1 MRPRGRAG
9 HRSRSKQRIHI
20 QRGCGREGGKEV
32 SCVEG
37 SGERGADSGVC
48 AVPQREKLWG
58 PCAIFRGLTVDCRQG
73 VSSLVTVGK
82 QRQGRSLKVH
92 CISRQIAEP
101 K

>member
-9 HRSRSKQRIHI
+9 HISRSKQRIHI

-48 AVPQREKLWG
+48 AVPQREKL
-58 PCAIFRGLTVDCRQG
+58 
-73 VSSLVTVGK
+73 
-82 QRQGRSLKVH
+82 
-92 CISRQIAEP
+92 
-101 K
+101 